1 MILVAVL
8 LAEQNVSST
17 GGCPSGNFDGSRVQS
32 GHGLLV
38 VILGNGEQES
48 FHIRGCGERGPAMAT
63 DDWPELP
70 AWTEKRAHIDMFDP
84 EGVLFRGG
92 AHMPLFGFLG
102 NRPRRSDA
110 AIVRREQRFCERK
123 GKTSLKGKG
132 RQGSG
137 GKSSWG
143 EARGGKGKGKP
154 RVAMEAW
161 ANRDATADAPSTVV
175 ETWSG
180 WGALAEG
187 KGHAENAPWTTYSQ
201 STNDGHRWGGDW
213 RGTQPMALLLVAQT
227 QLPQEPP
234 SMATSSNGQ
243 PWWRV

>member
-1 MILVAVL
+1 
-8 LAEQNVSST
+8 
-17 GGCPSGNFDGSRVQS
+17 
-32 GHGLLV
+32 
-38 VILGNGEQES
+38 
-48 FHIRGCGERGPAMAT
+48 MAT
-63 DDWPELP
+63 DDWPKLP
-70 AWTEKRAHIDMFDP
+70 PWTEKRANFDMSDP
-84 EGVLFRGG
+84 NGVLFRGG

-154 RVAMEAW
+154 RAAMEAW

-201 STNDGHRWGGDW
+201 STNDGNRWEQC
-213 RGTQPMALLLVAQT
+213 TVVAAMRWT
-227 QLPQEPP
+227 
-234 SMATSSNGQ
+234 ATVVPREGQ
-243 PWWRV
+243 P

>member
-1 MILVAVL
+1 
-8 LAEQNVSST
+8 
-17 GGCPSGNFDGSRVQS
+17 
-32 GHGLLV
+32 
-38 VILGNGEQES
+38 
-48 FHIRGCGERGPAMAT
+48 
-63 DDWPELP
+63 
-70 AWTEKRAHIDMFDP
+70 MFDP

-123 GKTSLKGKG
+123 GKNSLKGKG

-154 RVAMEAW
+154 RAAMEAW

-175 ETWSG
+175 ETWYG
-180 WGALAEG
+180 WGLWPRGRATPRTRPGRPTRRARTMG
-187 KGHAENAPWTTYSQ
+187 I
-201 STNDGHRWGGDW
+201 GG
-213 RGTQPMALLLVAQT
+213 GTGGARNQWHCC
-227 QLPQEPP
+227 
-234 SMATSSNGQ
+234 
-243 PWWRV
+243 WWRQRNCHRRRPAWRPAPTARPGDHHGSSLSISTIVVGPCQFQPR

>member
-1 MILVAVL
+1 MPVF
-8 LAEQNVSST
+8 
-17 GGCPSGNFDGSRVQS
+17 GC
-32 GHGLLV
+32 
-38 VILGNGEQES
+38 LG
-48 FHIRGCGERGPAMAT
+48 
-63 DDWPELP
+63 
-70 AWTEKRAHIDMFDP
+70 KY
-84 EGVLFRGG
+84 
-92 AHMPLFGFLG
+92 
-102 NRPRRSDA
+102 PRRSDA

-180 WGALAEG
+180 WGLWPRGRATPRTRPGRPTRRARTMRIGGGTGGARNQWHRRPAWRPAPTASPGDRGSDGRPAAPFQVQPLLWALANFNHG
-187 KGHAENAPWTTYSQ
+187 SGSYALDSH
-201 STNDGHRWGGDW
+201 G
-213 RGTQPMALLLVAQT
+213 RGARGAAVRLDSCRLVVAQVART
-227 QLPQEPP
+227 GKRIRLPMPNPAHHPSPPAAPTTPLLPSSIQLLRALPIPCYHP
-234 SMATSSNGQ
+234 S
-243 PWWRV
+243 

>member
-1 MILVAVL
+1 M
-8 LAEQNVSST
+8 
-17 GGCPSGNFDGSRVQS
+17 D
-32 GHGLLV
+32 
-38 VILGNGEQES
+38 
-48 FHIRGCGERGPAMAT
+48 T

-70 AWTEKRAHIDMFDP
+70 AWTEKRMNLNMCDP
-84 EGVLFRGG
+84 QGVLFRGG

-180 WGALAEG
+180 WGGFGRGEGPRRERALDDLLAE
-187 KGHAENAPWTTYSQ
+187 HE
-201 STNDGHRWGGDW
+201 RW
-213 RGTQPMALLLVAQT
+213 
-227 QLPQEPP
+227 E
-234 SMATSSNGQ
+234 
-243 PWWRV
+243 